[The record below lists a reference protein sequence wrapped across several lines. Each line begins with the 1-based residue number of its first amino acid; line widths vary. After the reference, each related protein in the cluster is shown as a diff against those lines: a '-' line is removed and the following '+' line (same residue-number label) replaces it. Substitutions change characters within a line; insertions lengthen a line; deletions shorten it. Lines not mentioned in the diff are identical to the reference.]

1 VKRGEQVISGL
12 CEGERG
18 GRFRGVVARHMAVGG
33 RVSWLM
39 RLEAEVSGELVK
51 ARVSRKNSPKCFRST
66 RCHEII
72 FGNVKV
78 VFRLSTVK
86 ISPECDEKTLP
97 PFRKEMVLL
106 GPSELTRW
114 SPEEFA
120 GQFAGRSVQ
129 RKSRNRGSR

>member
-120 GQFAGRSVQ
+120 GRSVQ